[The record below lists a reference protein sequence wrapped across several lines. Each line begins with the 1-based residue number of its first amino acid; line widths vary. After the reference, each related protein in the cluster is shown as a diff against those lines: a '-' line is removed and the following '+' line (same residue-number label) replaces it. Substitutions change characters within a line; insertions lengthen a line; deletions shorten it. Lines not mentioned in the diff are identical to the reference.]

1 MKTKATLTLNKGRG
15 SLTHNA
21 RTAHEREQTWS
32 DDLVEQ
38 NIWINSRCM
47 DANDLRA
54 MYKDIFQDALDVYNA
69 KQVQKGHSERQIDDY
84 YDKIK
89 HSKQEH
95 LTYSF
100 VYQIGEL
107 DHIGKGSEEEKQC
120 IDALKDIAESFEDRN
135 PAFKVAQSV
144 IHNDEKGIAHLHL
157 VFIPVSS
164 GNKRGLETKNS
175 FIGALK
181 DMGYKDKDNFKQ
193 WRTTE
198 VNACNQI
205 MLEHGIERIQ
215 SKNHENLIHDME
227 IYKQMKAEEEQM
239 AQITPKKTILGRMT
253 DKVELSTVQY
263 ETLLKTAKKGLKFD
277 AVEKQLVKDA
287 QSNET
292 KSADLENQKNKYLKQ
307 RKQERI
313 EIMQKEK
320 QLNAKEKDL
329 NAWEKDLDQREASIS
344 EFEQKQEAIEELAED
359 GSMFRSFVNCL
370 AKTAYKHQEFF
381 EEHLNPILEK
391 LGDHFAE
398 DSGVRRFV
406 QLLNESYKEVVYE
419 HEMEEEETYGMHL

>member
-1 MKTKATLTLNKGRG
+1 MKLKATLTLNKGRG

-21 RTAHEREQTWS
+21 RTAHEKEQTWS
-32 DDLVEQ
+32 DDLVQQ
-38 NIWINSRCM
+38 NIWINARCM
-47 DANDLRA
+47 NANDLRG
-54 MYKDIFQDALDVYNA
+54 MYKDIFSDALDAYNA

-107 DHIGKGSEEEKQC
+107 DHIVKGSEDEKQC
-120 IDALKDIAESFEDRN
+120 IDALEDIAKSFEERN
-135 PAFKVAQSV
+135 HAFKVAQSV

-175 FIGALK
+175 FVGALK

-198 VNACNQI
+198 VEACNQI
-205 MLEHGIERIQ
+205 MLEHGIERVQ
-215 SKNHENLIHDME
+215 SKNHDNLIHDMD

-253 DKVELSTVQY
+253 DKVELSTVQH
-263 ETLLKTAKKGLKFD
+263 ETLLRMAKKGLKFD
-277 AVEKQLVKDA
+277 ATKNQLAKDA
-287 QSNET
+287 QINAK
-292 KSADLENQKNKYLKQ
+292 KSAELENQKNDFLNQ
-307 RKQERI
+307 RKKSNY

-320 QLNAKEKDL
+320 ELSVKEKQLD
-329 NAWEKDLDQREASIS
+329 AWEKDLDQREASIS
-344 EFEQKQEAIEELAED
+344 EFEHKQEDIEELAED
-359 GSMFRSFVNCL
+359 GYMFRSFVECL
-370 AKTAYKHQEFF
+370 ANTAYKHQQFF
-381 EEHLNPILEK
+381 EDHLNPILEK
-391 LGDHFAE
+391 LGNHFAE

-419 HEMEEEETYGMHL
+419 HEMEEEETYGMHM

>member
-1 MKTKATLTLNKGRG
+1 MKTQATLTLNKGKG

-47 DANDLRA
+47 DANDLRG
-54 MYKDIFQDALDVYNA
+54 MYKDIFSDALSAYNA

-107 DHIGKGSEEEKQC
+107 DHIAKGSEEEKQC
-120 IDALKDIAESFEDRN
+120 IDALKDIAESFENRN

-164 GNKRGLETKNS
+164 GNKRGLEIKNS
-175 FIGALK
+175 FVGALK
-181 DMGYKDKDNFKQ
+181 DMGFKDKDNFKQ

-198 VNACNQI
+198 VSACNQI
-205 MLEHGIERIQ
+205 MLEHGIEQIQ
-215 SKNHENLIHDME
+215 SRNHANLIHDME
-227 IYKQMKAEEEQM
+227 IYKQMKAEEAQI

-253 DKVELSTVQY
+253 DKVELPTVQY
-263 ETLLKTAKKGLKFD
+263 ETLLRTAKKGLKFD
-277 AVEKQLVKDA
+277 AVEKQLAKDA
-287 QSNET
+287 QNNVT

-307 RKQERI
+307 RKQERL

-320 QLNAKEKDL
+320 ELNAKEKQLD
-329 NAWEKDLDQREASIS
+329 AWEKDLDQREASIS
-344 EFEQKQEAIEELAED
+344 EFEQKQESIEELAED
-359 GSMFRSFVNCL
+359 GSMFRSFVDCL

-391 LGDHFAE
+391 LTDHFSE

-419 HEMEEEETYGMHL
+419 HEMEEEETFGMHL

>member
-1 MKTKATLTLNKGRG
+1 MKATLTLNKGRG

-21 RTAHEREQTWS
+21 RSAREKEQTWS
-32 DDLVEQ
+32 DDLVQQ
-38 NIWINSRCM
+38 NIWINTRCM
-47 DANDLRA
+47 NANDLRD
-54 MYKDIFQDALDVYNA
+54 MYKDIFFDALDAYNA

-84 YDKIK
+84 YNKIK

-107 DHIGKGSEEEKQC
+107 DHIAKGSDDEKQC
-120 IDALKDIAESFEDRN
+120 IEALKDIAEGFEERN

-164 GNKRGLETKNS
+164 GNKRGLEKKNS
-175 FIGALK
+175 FVGALK

-193 WRTTE
+193 WRAME
-198 VNACNQI
+198 VKACNQI

-227 IYKQMKAEEEQM
+227 IYKKMKAEEAQM
-239 AQITPKKTILGRMT
+239 SQITPKKTILGRVT
-253 DKVELSTVQY
+253 DKIELSTVQY
-263 ETLLKTAKKGLKFD
+263 ETLLRTAKKGLKFD
-277 AVEKQLVKDA
+277 AIENQLAKDVQINA
-287 QSNET
+287 K
-292 KSADLENQKNKYLKQ
+292 KSAELENQKNDFLKQ
-307 RKQERI
+307 RKKSNY

-320 QLNAKEKDL
+320 ELSTKEEQLADLEQNLEQREKDL
-329 NAWEKDLDQREASIS
+329 MQFDDQKDEIM
-344 EFEQKQEAIEELAED
+344 ELAED
-359 GSMFRSFVNCL
+359 GSMFRSFVQCL

-381 EEHLNPILEK
+381 EEHLNPILDK
-391 LGDHFAE
+391 VADRFAD

-406 QLLNESYKEVVYE
+406 QMLNAEYKEVVYE
-419 HEMEEEETYGMHL
+419 HKMEREEEFGMHM

>member
-1 MKTKATLTLNKGRG
+1 MKTQATLTLNKGKG

-21 RTAHEREQTWS
+21 RTAREKEQTWS
-32 DDLVEQ
+32 NDLVQ
-38 NIWINSRCM
+38 DNIWINSRCM
-47 DANDLRA
+47 DANDLRG
-54 MYKDIFQDALDVYNA
+54 MYKDIFSDALSAYNA
-69 KQVQKGHSERQIDDY
+69 KQVKKGHSERQIDDY

-107 DHIGKGSEEEKQC
+107 DHIGKGSDEEKHC
-120 IDALKDIAESFEDRN
+120 IDALKDIAESFEERN

-175 FIGALK
+175 FVGALK

-198 VNACNQI
+198 VSACNQI
-205 MLEHGIERIQ
+205 MLEYGIEQIQ
-215 SKNHENLIHDME
+215 SKNHENLVHDME
-227 IYKQMKAEEEQM
+227 IYKQMKAEEAQM

-253 DKVELSTVQY
+253 NKVELPTVQY
-263 ETLLKTAKKGLKFD
+263 EMLLRTAKKGLKFD
-277 AVEKQLVKDA
+277 AIEKQLAKDTQNNA
-287 QSNET
+287 K
-292 KSADLENQKNKYLKQ
+292 KSAELENQKNNLLKQ
-307 RKQERI
+307 RKQERL
-313 EIMQKEK
+313 ELMQKEK
-320 QLNAKEKDL
+320 KLSTKEKQLD
-329 NAWEKDLDQREASIS
+329 AWEKDLKQREESI
-344 EFEQKQEAIEELAED
+344 FEYEKHKEHTEELAED
-359 GSMFRSFVNCL
+359 GYFFRLFVDCL

-381 EEHLNPILEK
+381 EEHLNLILDK
-391 LGDHFAE
+391 VAGRFAE

-406 QLLNESYKEVVYE
+406 QLLNESYKEVVQS
-419 HEMEEEETYGMHL
+419 HEMEEEETFGMHL